1 MNTTEQ
7 KTSVFDRAYDPVIQ
21 AAVTFG
27 AVILFILTAKLINL
41 TGLMDIPQRFPWMT
55 AASFML
61 LFAMGNSVFSL
72 ASENMLKYWGRSIY
86 SYLGLAALSGVVAYF
101 ASSMSIDEAGSYRWI
116 YLVLTVGYLVFLGM
130 MAFMRQIV
138 DFAQKEEWNHPRIR
152 RNTKKRGKGKQNGK
166 D

>member
-1 MNTTEQ
+1 MNTNNQ
-7 KTSVFDRAYDPVIQ
+7 NNSIFDRAYDPVIQ
-21 AAVTFG
+21 AAITFG
-27 AVILFILTAKLINL
+27 AVLVFIIVSKLINS
-41 TGLMDIPQRFPWMT
+41 TGLIDIPQRFPWMT

-61 LFAMGNSVFSL
+61 LFAVGNSVFSL

-86 SYLGLAALSGVVAYF
+86 SYLGLALLSGLAAYF
-101 ASSMSIDEAGSYRWI
+101 FSSLSIDEAGSYRWI

-152 RNTKKRGKGKQNGK
+152 RGAKQKRKGKK
-166 D
+166 